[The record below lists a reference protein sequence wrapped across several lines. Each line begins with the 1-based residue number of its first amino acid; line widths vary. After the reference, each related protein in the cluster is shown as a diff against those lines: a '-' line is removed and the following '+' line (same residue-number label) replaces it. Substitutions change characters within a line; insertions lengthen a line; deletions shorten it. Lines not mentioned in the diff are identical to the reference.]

1 MNSREHVL
9 EHLAAEMRVADLTA
23 AQALASLTPAMRQ
36 LMTQEDQNFF
46 RRHADE
52 PCHEVAR
59 ACKAGHVWHGD
70 ENRN

>member
-9 EHLAAEMRVADLTA
+9 EHLAAEMRIADLTA

-36 LMTQEDQNFF
+36 WMTQEDQNFF
-46 RRHADE
+46 NRHADE

>member
-1 MNSREHVL
+1 MNSRENVL
-9 EHLAAEMRVADLTA
+9 AYLAAEMSV
-23 AQALASLTPAMRQ
+23 ASLTAGQALGSLSPVMGQ
-36 LMTQEDQNFF
+36 LLTQEDQNFF

-70 ENRN
+70 ENKK